1 MAMKIKMKNIFG
13 ALGALALV
21 LGAGPAPA
29 AEAFKAGL
37 VEVFAQREGLWQQGF
52 LEGPVFDAA
61 GNLWVVEIYGG
72 HISKITPDGQYQRFL
87 NLAGDDGGGAN
98 GMKMDRQGRLIIAHR
113 TKGIVA
119 LDPKTKQ
126 MEVLVDNFKGT
137 KLHGPNDLFFDSK
150 GNLWFTDPGTSGV
163 HSPTGAVY
171 RLAPDGGL
179 FQVFNNLSYPNG
191 IALSPDEQYLYVTE
205 LGNNRL
211 VKAYLREDRSVWFSF
226 ASTTFNGG

>member
-37 VEVFAQREGLWQQGF
+37 VEVFAQREGPWQQGF

-126 MEVLVDNFKGT
+126 MEVLVDNYKGT

-150 GNLWFTDPGTSGV
+150 GNLWFTEPGTSGV
-163 HSPTGAVY
+163 RSPTGAV
-171 RLAPDGGL
+171 
-179 FQVFNNLSYPNG
+179 
-191 IALSPDEQYLYVTE
+191 
-205 LGNNRL
+205 
-211 VKAYLREDRSVWFSF
+211 
-226 ASTTFNGG
+226 